1 MIYKIGSEDYPKFRE
16 LLRQRCG
23 VSAFEWLDFFESE
36 REKIEVY
43 TEGRSRL
50 QSCMILHKGVNIFIT
65 TNSEKTLRE
74 FLDVLGEDRGYA
86 FRCPEWMA
94 PIVMEK
100 FKPKEEDYKGVVLL
114 TYYTNE
120 KLFKKYTDSKYVAQP
135 LLEDVAEE
143 ILPRLKRRFTLE
155 FIRERIRKDHFYGI
169 YDQDKLISWVGTL
182 WESKEACEIG
192 FAYTKEEH
200 RGKGLIKILTSVV
213 TEKVFEEGKVPI
225 LHTVET
231 NTAAVRACKALGYHL
246 GAREW
251 AYFSSGGSKK

>member
-23 VSAFEWLDFFESE
+23 VSAFERLHFFESE

-43 TEGRSRL
+43 MEGRDGL
-50 QSCMILHKGVNIFIT
+50 VGCMILHKGVNVFIT
-65 TNSEKTLRE
+65 TDSEKTLRE
-74 FLDVLGEDRGYA
+74 FLGVLDKDRGYA

-94 PIVMEK
+94 PIVVEK

-114 TYYTNE
+114 TYYTDK

-135 LLEDVAEE
+135 LLESSAEE
-143 ILPRLKRRFTLE
+143 ILAHSKRRFTLE
-155 FIRERIRKDHFYGI
+155 FIRARIRKDNFYGI
-169 YDQDKLISWVGTL
+169 YDQEKLISWVGTL
-182 WESKEACEIG
+182 WESNEACEIG
-192 FAYTKEEH
+192 FAYTKQEH

-213 TEKVFEEGKVPI
+213 TEKVLKKGKIPI

-231 NTAAVRACKALGYHL
+231 NIVAIKACEALGYRL

-251 AYFSSGGSKK
+251 AYFSSKA

>member
-23 VSAFEWLDFFESE
+23 VSAFEWLHFFESE

-43 TEGRSRL
+43 AEGRDSLRG
-50 QSCMILHKGVNIFIT
+50 CMILHKGVNVFIT
-65 TNSEKTLRE
+65 TDSEKTLRE
-74 FLDVLGEDRGYA
+74 FLGVLGEDIGYT

-114 TYYTNE
+114 TYYADK
-120 KLFKKYTDSKYVAQP
+120 KLFKKYTDSKYVAHP
-135 LLEDVAEE
+135 LLEDAAQE
-143 ILPRLKRRFTLE
+143 ILPHLKRRFTLE
-155 FIRERIRKDHFYGI
+155 FIRKRIRKNLFYGI
-169 YDQDKLISWVGTL
+169 YYQNKLISWVGTL
-182 WESKEACEIG
+182 WKSKEACEIG
-192 FAYTKEEH
+192 FAYTKEEY

-213 TEKVFEEGKVPI
+213 TEKVLEKGKIPI
-225 LHTVET
+225 LHTVEI
-231 NTAAVRACKALGYHL
+231 NTAAVRACEAIGYRL

-251 AYFSSGGSKK
+251 AYFSSKA